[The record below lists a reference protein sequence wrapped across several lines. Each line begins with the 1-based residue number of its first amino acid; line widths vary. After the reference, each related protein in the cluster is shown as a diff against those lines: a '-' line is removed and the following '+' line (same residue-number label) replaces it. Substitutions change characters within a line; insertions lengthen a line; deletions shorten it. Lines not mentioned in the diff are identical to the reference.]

1 MKKTVTLFSAAVMI
15 STAAAQVALQGIP
28 VQGELVEA
36 TATEPELPEE
46 FTDGFFIQN
55 EDWFGHYLSSINW
68 VGSDGT
74 VYYNVDDKVN
84 GTEVLGNTSQFG
96 QIYGDYY
103 YVTSKQAPRFIILDA
118 KTLKV
123 QKSFDTTGVGDGR
136 DVLNVDDDKLYV
148 GGANGI
154 IVYDKNEGDFKNQVE
169 GTSGG
174 QVGMMVRVGNYV
186 FAAEQS
192 TGVLV
197 IDPVTDAVVQTI
209 ERTSAQG
216 LTVTRDGHIWCT
228 LPSESSIM
236 RIDPVTF
243 ETKVFE
249 IGKTLVNS
257 WGQCKPGYVC
267 ASYTED
273 ALFVVNGASRHDSAK
288 LLSKFTIDENGDL
301 VEDDTFQFTMPTTY
315 TGLSFYGS
323 PRINPNTG
331 DLLATVMTYRGY
343 NHELLY
349 INPANGEVKQEIDL
363 LNDDGNIYYWF
374 PSMPVFPDNAE
385 PEITVESVT
394 MNNDGNPS
402 TLAVADF
409 VSDADNLPVLSVVSA
424 TIANTAIASV
434 EYDGLNLIV
443 TPISAGNTSMTIAVN
458 SNGKNVEKT
467 IPVTV
472 IPALPGRFT
481 DGFFIQNEDWF
492 GHRLGSINWVGSDG
506 TFYYNAVDKVN
517 GNAEVL
523 GNTSQ
528 FGQIYGGY
536 YYVMSKQA
544 PRLVVLDA
552 ETLEV
557 VKSFDEIGG
566 GDGRA
571 VLGVDEGKV
580 YVGSS
585 AGIFT
590 LDVANNFTLSDA
602 AIVGTAGESLYSG
615 QIGMMAR
622 VGKYVFATMQSTGV
636 LVIDPSTDA
645 VVTTIENG
653 NASGV
658 IVSRDGTVW
667 VPALSQI
674 MRIDPVTL
682 EYQTIDL
689 PNTMTSIWG
698 AWMPD
703 KMCADP
709 DEDALYYTYGGSFFS
724 GDASLGKLIIN
735 DDGTLSDDPE
745 FVFTMPDGAVEGRT
759 QMFYGKIDID
769 PISGYLIAT
778 TTQSGYG
785 TNYSYNWLHYID
797 RTTGEVVKSTIVTS
811 DSGEGYYWFPAMP
824 VFPDNNAPEV
834 DIDDISASIGDT
846 FSYTVTEFLSDA
858 DNLPALAV
866 VEVETSDESI
876 VTVGNDGLTFTV
888 SAVGEGSAYIMLTAN
903 SNGRVI
909 EKTISVEV
917 ANGTSSADM
926 AADAGI
932 SIVMAGEKLRVAAP
946 DAGTVV
952 VFGMDGRQV
961 LSQGFAGSATIDL
974 AGLSNGAYIV
984 KVVSANN
991 LKTQKIV
998 KM

>member
-15 STAAAQVALQGIP
+15 STAAAQVALHGIS
-28 VQGELVEA
+28 VRGELVEA

-55 EDWFGHYLSSINW
+55 EDWFGHYLGSINW

-84 GTEVLGNTSQFG
+84 GAEVLGNISQFG

-154 IVYDKNEGDFKNQVE
+154 IVYDKNEGVFKGQVE

-197 IDPVTDAVVQTI
+197 IDPATDAVAQTI

-243 ETKVFE
+243 DTKVFE
-249 IGKTLVNS
+249 IGKTLVS
-257 WGQCKPGYVC
+257 LWGQCKPDYVC

-288 LLSKFTIDENGDL
+288 LLSKFTIDEKGDL

-331 DLLATVMTYRGY
+331 DLIATVMTYRGG

-349 INPANGEVKQEIDL
+349 INSTTGEVKEEVDL
-363 LNDDGNIYYWF
+363 FNDDGNQYYWF
-374 PSMPVFPDNAE
+374 PS
-385 PEITVESVT
+385 
-394 MNNDGNPS
+394 
-402 TLAVADF
+402 
-409 VSDADNLPVLSVVSA
+409 
-424 TIANTAIASV
+424 
-434 EYDGLNLIV
+434 
-443 TPISAGNTSMTIAVN
+443 
-458 SNGKNVEKT
+458 
-467 IPVTV
+467 
-472 IPALPGRFT
+472 
-481 DGFFIQNEDWF
+481 
-492 GHRLGSINWVGSDG
+492 
-506 TFYYNAVDKVN
+506 
-517 GNAEVL
+517 
-523 GNTSQ
+523 
-528 FGQIYGGY
+528 
-536 YYVMSKQA
+536 
-544 PRLVVLDA
+544 
-552 ETLEV
+552 
-557 VKSFDEIGG
+557 
-566 GDGRA
+566 
-571 VLGVDEGKV
+571 
-580 YVGSS
+580 
-585 AGIFT
+585 
-590 LDVANNFTLSDA
+590 
-602 AIVGTAGESLYSG
+602 
-615 QIGMMAR
+615 
-622 VGKYVFATMQSTGV
+622 
-636 LVIDPSTDA
+636 
-645 VVTTIENG
+645 
-653 NASGV
+653 
-658 IVSRDGTVW
+658 
-667 VPALSQI
+667 
-674 MRIDPVTL
+674 
-682 EYQTIDL
+682 
-689 PNTMTSIWG
+689 
-698 AWMPD
+698 
-703 KMCADP
+703 
-709 DEDALYYTYGGSFFS
+709 
-724 GDASLGKLIIN
+724 
-735 DDGTLSDDPE
+735 
-745 FVFTMPDGAVEGRT
+745 
-759 QMFYGKIDID
+759 
-769 PISGYLIAT
+769 
-778 TTQSGYG
+778 
-785 TNYSYNWLHYID
+785 
-797 RTTGEVVKSTIVTS
+797 
-811 DSGEGYYWFPAMP
+811 MP

-834 DIDDISASIGDT
+834 DIDDIYASIGDT

-876 VTVGNDGLTFTV
+876 VTVGNDGLTFSV

-946 DAGTVV
+946 DAGTVI

-974 AGLSNGAYIV
+974 AGLSSGAYIV